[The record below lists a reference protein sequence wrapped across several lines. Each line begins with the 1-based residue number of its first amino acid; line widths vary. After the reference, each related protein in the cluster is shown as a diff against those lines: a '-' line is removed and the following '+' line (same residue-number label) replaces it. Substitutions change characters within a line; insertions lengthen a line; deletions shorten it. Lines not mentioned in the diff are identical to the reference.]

1 MTTHHLLKRAVD
13 LAACVALVPIAL
25 PLSVAAMVAIRLETR
40 GSPLFI
46 QTRVGRGRRP
56 FRLYKLRTMEIE
68 TPDLPSHE
76 AGTARVTRVGRFL
89 RRTKLDELPQILN
102 VWNGTM
108 SLVGPRPCLPSQ
120 ADLIMERDKRGL
132 FDIPPGVTGPAQ
144 ILGIDMSNPER
155 LAATEAAYFE
165 CPTLLGD
172 LRILLRTL
180 TGAGRGDA
188 ALKGD

>member
-1 MTTHHLLKRAVD
+1 
-13 LAACVALVPIAL
+13 
-25 PLSVAAMVAIRLETR
+25 
-40 GSPLFI
+40 
-46 QTRVGRGRRP
+46 
-56 FRLYKLRTMEIE
+56 
-68 TPDLPSHE
+68 
-76 AGTARVTRVGRFL
+76 
-89 RRTKLDELPQILN
+89 
-102 VWNGTM
+102 M

-120 ADLIMERDKRGL
+120 TDLIMERDRRGL